1 MLDQLMDLVKKHAG
15 DAIVNNP
22 DIPNEK
28 NDAAI
33 NEASSSITGGL
44 QNMFSQGNV
53 QDIMKMFSGGGNA
66 ANSAAGQEL
75 SGGFIQNLMDKFN
88 LNQSQAQSVSDKV
101 VPGVLEDMVSK
112 TNDPSDKSF
121 DIQGIFNS
129 ISGGQTAGFN
139 MQGMLD
145 KFKGAK
151 FDIDGDGDT
160 DLQDLMALVKGG
172 SKGNLMDK
180 VKGLFGG

>member
-33 NEASSSITGGL
+33 NEASSSITSGL

-53 QDIMKMFSGGGNA
+53 QDLLKMFSGINA
-66 ANSAAGQEL
+66 GSSAVGQEV
-75 SGGFIQNLMDKFN
+75 SGGLVQNLMDKFN

-112 TNDPSDKSF
+112 TNDPSDNSF

-129 ISGGQTAGFN
+129 ISGGKTSGFN
-139 MQGMLD
+139 MQGLLD